1 MKNINIC
8 IIGLGY
14 VGLPLAIQL
23 SKYYSVTG
31 FDIDN
36 ERISSLS
43 IGFDKNYEFSKKDL
57 LRKKLSYANNFE
69 KEVSGNCNI
78 YIITVPTP
86 VNKKFKPDLKYLRQA
101 FSRVAKVIK
110 KNNILIVESTVAPG
124 TVEQL
129 SIKFFKE
136 KHKDINLCFCPERI
150 NPGDRVHTINKITKV
165 ISSNTDYGKRICKL
179 IYSKTTKSIF
189 AADNIKT
196 AEMAKIIENTQR
208 DVNIALMNE
217 FSKICKKLNIETR
230 AVLDACNTKWNS
242 LNFYPGLVGG
252 HCVPVDPYYLIDKCK
267 SLGVASKIISESRAT
282 NEQYVYFIKDQIL
295 KILKSIKVKKK
306 ILFCG
311 LAFKN
316 NVVDIRNS
324 KNLELF
330 KILEKTYNISVYD
343 DYKKYPETLIKDIK
357 FDNLSNIRNFN
368 VIIIS
373 SINQFVKLNKNQILK
388 FLSISKN
395 NIVIDLTNYYS
406 INSAKNNRFFR
417 L

>member
-8 IIGLGY
+8 IVGLGY

-31 FDIDN
+31 FDVDI
-36 ERISSLS
+36 ERISSLRK
-43 IGFDKNYEFSKKDL
+43 GFDKNYEYSKKDL
-57 LRKKLSYANNFE
+57 LRKKLYYTNNFE
-69 KEVSGNCNI
+69 KDVSSNCNV

-86 VNKKFKPDLKYLRQA
+86 VDKKFKPDLTYLRQA
-101 FSRVAKVIK
+101 FLRVEKIIK
-110 KNNILIVESTVAPG
+110 KNDTLIVESTVAPG
-124 TVEQL
+124 TTEQL
-129 SIKFFKE
+129 AIKFLRK
-136 KHKDINLCFCPERI
+136 KYKDINLCFCPERI
-150 NPGDRVHTINKITKV
+150 NPGDKLHTINKIAKV
-165 ISSNTDYGKRICKL
+165 ISSNTDHGNRVCKL
-179 IYSKTTKSIF
+179 IYSKITKNIF
-189 AADNIKT
+189 IADSIKT

-217 FSKICKKLNIETR
+217 FSIICKKLNIETK

-242 LNFYPGLVGG
+242 LNFFPGLVGG

-267 SLGVASKIISESRAT
+267 SLGVSSKIITGSRVI
-282 NEQYVYFIKDQIL
+282 NEHYVYFIKDQIL
-295 KILKSIKVKKK
+295 KILNSTNVNKK

-316 NVVDIRNS
+316 NVVDVRNS

-330 KILEKTYNISVYD
+330 KILEKICNISAYD
-343 DYKKYPETLIKDIK
+343 EYKKYPKKLVKNIK
-357 FDNLSNIRNFN
+357 FENLSNIRKFN
-368 VIIIS
+368 VLIIS
-373 SINQFVKLNKNQILK
+373 SINQFVKLDKKQILN

-395 NIVIDLTNYYS
+395 NIVIDLANYYS
-406 INSAKNNRFFR
+406 INLKRNDRFFS